1 MYFQFFYFLFFC
13 NNSFFFPNL
22 SDVTRL
28 CPCGKIPGGGSALL
42 DNVGGGDGGDGGSIS
57 GSNSGSNNPIATH
70 FTLIGEPGQSCNT
83 VCKIQHKKCDVDML
97 DEMNDCK
104 TMQNKFG
111 CSTCDENEG
120 NDQPCMNE
128 EGVCMI
134 KSNRNEYSCTGTYP
148 TTRRI
153 CSCF

>member
-1 MYFQFFYFLFFC
+1 M
-13 NNSFFFPNL
+13 
-22 SDVTRL
+22 
-28 CPCGKIPGGGSALL
+28 

-57 GSNSGSNNPIATH
+57 GSNSGSNNPIGTH

-153 CSCF
+153 CSCFWMMLKVEIQNTRGIIKENLVYTDYTD